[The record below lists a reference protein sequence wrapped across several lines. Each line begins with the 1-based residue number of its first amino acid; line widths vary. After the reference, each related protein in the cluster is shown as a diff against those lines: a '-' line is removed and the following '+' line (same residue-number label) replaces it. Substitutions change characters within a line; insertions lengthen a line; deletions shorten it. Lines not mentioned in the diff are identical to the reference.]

1 MIRKVE
7 IQTLQST
14 YNLFTSKPFAL
25 MDGTEQVTTMAEFCV
40 KEDVAFWDGSKKRQ
54 ENLKKFL
61 FSILCIY
68 IWV

>member
-7 IQTLQST
+7 IKTLQST

-40 KEDVAFWDGSKKRQ
+40 KEDVAFWEASKKRR
-54 ENLKKFL
+54 NN
-61 FSILCIY
+61 
-68 IWV
+68 